1 MSPKENDM
9 NRYIG
14 TFAVAGSFLL
24 VCLAWMSPA
33 RAEESQASYASVEE
47 AANGLKEAARA
58 NDQAALVKVFGAAA
72 NDLASGDP
80 VQDAAERKAFA
91 EHMTAALKLA
101 KREDGSYL
109 IHVGAE
115 NWPFPVPVVKREDGR
130 WVFDAEAG
138 KKEILHRR
146 IGRNELTT
154 INTLNA
160 LVNAQ
165 REYAQKD
172 RDADE
177 VHEYARQFISDE
189 GARNGLFW
197 AAKTDE
203 EQSPVSEMV
212 AKAQA
217 EGYQKNE
224 AGGEGG
230 FHGYSYRMLFK
241 QGDNAPGGK
250 YNYEINGN
258 LIGGF
263 AFLAYPTR
271 YGSSGIMTFM
281 VSHSGK
287 VYQKDLGEKTAEKAK
302 DIKEFDP
309 DNTWTRV
316 AE

>member
-14 TFAVAGSFLL
+14 TFAVAGFFL
-24 VCLAWMSPA
+24 VCLAWVIPV
-33 RAEESQASYASVEE
+33 RAEEGQATYGSVEE

-58 NDQAALVKVFGAAA
+58 NDQAALVKVFGPAA
-72 NDLASGDP
+72 NDLTSGDP

-91 EHMTAALKLA
+91 EHMAAALKLA
-101 KREDGSYL
+101 KQDDGSYL

-115 NWPFPVPVVKREDGR
+115 NWPFPVPVVKRTDGR

-138 KKEILHRR
+138 KKEILKRR
-146 IGRNELTT
+146 IGRDELTT
-154 INTLNA
+154 IHTLKE

-165 REYAQKD
+165 REYATKD
-172 RDADE
+172 RDTDE
-177 VHEYARQFISDE
+177 VHEYAKQFISDP
-189 GARNGLFW
+189 GQKNGLFW
-197 AAKTDE
+197 AAKADE

-224 AGGEGG
+224 AGGESG
-230 FHGYSYRMLFK
+230 FHGYSYRMIFK
-241 QGDNAPGGK
+241 QGENAPGGK

-271 YGSSGIMTFM
+271 YGNSGVMTFI
-281 VSHSGK
+281 VSHNGK
-287 VYQKDLGEKTAEKAK
+287 IYQKDLGEKTAEKAK

-309 DNTWTRV
+309 DNTWQLVT
-316 AE
+316 E